1 MSTETDLMVRE
12 PGERASASN
21 AFYTNGRLPVLLVLF
36 VAIMTAVAISGLARQ
51 EDPTLTERYANV
63 TTFLPGATA
72 SRVEALVSEPLETRL
87 REIPEIAELS
97 SSSRAGY
104 SLINIELYDAIVQ
117 SEVDTIWSEIRDKL
131 ADAQT
136 ILPANSSTP
145 ELELNIPVAAT
156 LTVAL
161 RWQGDGDPQLSLLS
175 RLAQRLEISLANLPG
190 SKEANTFGD
199 VDEEVLVTVDPFALA
214 SAGLTAADVSRVIA
228 GADTKA
234 AAGRLRS
241 ANTDML
247 VEVDAELTS
256 IERIGQ
262 IPLKPGN
269 ASGGAGLLRVSDV
282 ATVRRHQVDPPRTMA
297 VRGDERVIYV
307 SAKMEPGLIIDRW
320 IENALRTVEAFQA
333 DLPAAIGVE
342 VIYNQ
347 NDYTGARM
355 DTLLSNL
362 LLALAIV
369 FAVLLF
375 FMGVRS
381 AITVGL
387 ALPLSG
393 GMVLTG
399 MFILDIPL
407 HQMSVT
413 GLIISLGL
421 LIDNAIVVVEDYK
434 LRRHRGAP
442 IAGAIS
448 QATRHLFVPL
458 GASTLTTVLAFTP
471 IIMAP
476 GGVGDFT
483 GTIGISVSLAILSSF
498 FLAMTIVPAIAGF
511 LERRFPPGAE
521 ADSANWW
528 HNGYSNAA
536 LTARY
541 RATVDL
547 ALRKPWLGIAVGCA
561 LPFIGFALAPTL
573 TQQFFPPVD
582 RDQFQVQLSLPIH
595 ASIEETRQLVGQA
608 DDLLRSTDGITD
620 VYWSIG
626 EAPPRTYYNVV
637 LNNDGVAS
645 FAAAWVNTTGATT
658 TLDIL
663 PDVQRRLSIALPT
676 AEVLALPYEQGPP
689 VNAPIELR
697 VTGPEF
703 STLRRLGEELRL
715 LLSDIPTVTA
725 TRASLSVTEPKLV
738 FEPNESAAAIAGLQT
753 GDLPNLLASALIGL
767 PSGTVQEGN
776 TRLDVRVRLPNS
788 RRDDVADLAA
798 LPVPTAGGGFVPLN
812 QLGRWQLR
820 PTPTAIDRY
829 QGERVS
835 NVRAF
840 LTPFTLP
847 AGVMAK
853 LQARLDE
860 TGFALPP
867 GYRLSIGGEAEA
879 RSESVGNILSIFVFC
894 AVGMI
899 TVVVLSLN
907 SFRQAAMIGLVGFLS
922 VGLALFG
929 VRLFSWP
936 MGYTAFIGT
945 LGMVGLA
952 INGAI
957 IVLSALK
964 ASDGAAAGDRE
975 KSVDVV
981 VDASRHIVS
990 TTATTIGGFI
1000 PLILFGG
1007 TFWPPLATA
1016 IAGGVGG
1023 SALLA
1028 LYTVPA
1034 IFHRSAQRRARKA
1047 NETVNEANPAGR
1059 PGESAT
1065 AQTASQTAS
1074 QAASQAAGAHGP
1086 LATAGAKP
1094 GASGTV
1100 TDGDKDDAAG
1110 GDKPS
1115 HAA

>member
-1 MSTETDLMVRE
+1 MSDTDLTVAEADESTRL
-12 PGERASASN
+12 SN
-21 AFYTNGRLPVLLVLF
+21 AFFTNGRLSVLLVLF
-36 VAIMTAVAISGLARQ
+36 IVAMGFVAISSLARQ

-72 SRVEALVSEPLETRL
+72 SRVEALISEPIETRL
-87 REIPEIAELS
+87 REVPEISELS

-104 SLINIELYDAIVQ
+104 SVISIELYDAITQ
-117 SEVDTIWSEIRDKL
+117 DQVDAIWSEVRDKL
-131 ADAQT
+131 AEVAAE
-136 ILPANSSTP
+136 LPANTSP
-145 ELELNIPVAAT
+145 PKLELNQAIAST
-156 LTVAL
+156 LTLAL
-161 RWQGDGDPQLSLLS
+161 RWRGEGQPQLALLS
-175 RLAQRLEISLANLPG
+175 RLAEALEIELANQPG
-190 SKEANTFGD
+190 TKSAETFGEIE
-199 VDEEVLVTVDPFALA
+199 EEVLVTVDPYRLA
-214 SAGLTAADVSRVIA
+214 SAGLTAADVSRLIA
-228 GADTKA
+228 GADTKD

-241 ANTDML
+241 SATDLL
-247 VEVDAELTS
+247 VEVDAELSS
-256 IERIGQ
+256 IERIGR
-262 IPLKPGN
+262 IPLKQGN
-269 ASGGAGLLRVSDV
+269 SDGASGLLRVSDLASV
-282 ATVRRHQVDPPRTMA
+282 TRHQVDPPRTMA
-297 VRGDERVIYV
+297 LHRGERVIFV
-307 SAKMEPGLIIDRW
+307 NAKMEPGLIIDRW
-320 IENALRTVEAFQA
+320 IANALRVVEDFRSE
-333 DLPAAIGVE
+333 LPPAIELSV
-342 VIYNQ
+342 VYNQ

-369 FAVLLF
+369 MVVLLF
-375 FMGVRS
+375 FMGARS
-381 AITVGL
+381 ALTVGL

-393 GMVLTG
+393 GMVLAG
-399 MFILDIPL
+399 MYALDIPL

-434 LRRHRGAP
+434 LRRRHGSS

-448 QATRHLFVPL
+448 AATRHLFIPL
-458 GASTLTTVLAFTP
+458 GASTLTTIFAFTP
-471 IIMAP
+471 IILAP

-483 GTIGISVSLAILSSF
+483 GTIGVSVSLAIGSSF
-498 FLAMTIVPAIAGF
+498 LLAMTIVPAIAGF
-511 LERRFPPGAE
+511 LERRFPPQAE
-521 ADSANWW
+521 GPDAPWW
-528 HNGYSNAA
+528 QGGFHSAA

-541 RATVDL
+541 RASLDL
-547 ALRKPWLGIAVGCA
+547 VLRRPWLGIAIGCV
-561 LPFIGFALAPTL
+561 LPVIGFVLAPTL

-582 RDQFQVQLSLPIH
+582 RDQFQVQLALPVQ
-595 ASIEETRQLVGQA
+595 ASIEETRSMVMQA
-608 DDLLRSTDGITD
+608 DGILRETEGVED
-620 VYWSIG
+620 VFWSVG
-626 EAPPRTYYNVV
+626 EGPPRTYYNVV

-645 FAAAWVNTTGATT
+645 FAAGWVNTTSAATT
-658 TLDIL
+658 LRIL
-663 PDVQRRLSIALPT
+663 PQLQAELSRALPG
-676 AEVLALPYEQGPP
+676 AEVLALPFEQGPP

-697 VTGPEF
+697 IIGPEF
-703 STLRRLGEELRL
+703 ATLRRLGESLRL
-715 LLSDIPTVTA
+715 MLSQEPEVTA

-753 GDLPNLLASALIGL
+753 GDLPNLLASALVGL
-767 PSGTVQEGN
+767 PAGSVQEGN
-776 TRLDVRVRLPNS
+776 SKLDVRVRLPDG

-798 LPVPTAGGGFVPLN
+798 LPIATASGGLVPLE

-847 AGVMAK
+847 AGVMARF
-853 LQARLDE
+853 QERLEASD
-860 TGFALPP
+860 FQLPP

-879 RSESVGNILSIFVFC
+879 RSDSVGNILSIFIFC
-894 AVGMI
+894 AIGMV

-907 SFRQAAMIGLVGFLS
+907 SFKQAGVIGLVGLLS

-957 IVLSALK
+957 IVLSALR
-964 ASDGAAAGDRE
+964 ANAAAVAGDRE
-975 KSVDVV
+975 RSLDVV
-981 VDASRHIVS
+981 VDATRHIVS

-1034 IFHRSAQRRARKA
+1034 MFHRAARKRA
-1047 NETVNEANPAGR
+1047 D
-1059 PGESAT
+1059 
-1065 AQTASQTAS
+1065 AQSS
-1074 QAASQAAGAHGP
+1074 QAAARDAPPAPEALQPLGP
-1086 LATAGAKP
+1086 R
-1094 GASGTV
+1094 ASGPAV
-1100 TDGDKDDAAG
+1100 VAPAALPQDAA
-1110 GDKPS
+1110 
-1115 HAA
+1115 